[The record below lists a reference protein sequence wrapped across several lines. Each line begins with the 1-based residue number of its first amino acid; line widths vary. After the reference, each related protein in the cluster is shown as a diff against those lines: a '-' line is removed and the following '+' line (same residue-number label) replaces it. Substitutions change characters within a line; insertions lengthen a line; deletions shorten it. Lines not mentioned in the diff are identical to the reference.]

1 MRLRMGWERNMARI
15 KVTLESP
22 PQPKKPP
29 AVIPKDPPLPGLD
42 Y

>member
-1 MRLRMGWERNMARI
+1 MGWERFLARI

-22 PQPKKPP
+22 PQPKKP
-29 AVIPKDPPLPGLD
+29 VQILPKDPPLPGLD